1 MTVLPCTREANLL
14 GCLKSRT
21 TPDQAEYYW
30 RLVERREVSASLS
43 GCMNSCLLG
52 HPSFVSSILAQN
64 QQLVYIELAF
74 NQMHQIDTWG
84 RGEGAS

>member
-30 RLVERREVSASLS
+30 RLVERREVSASS
-43 GCMNSCLLG
+43 GCVNLCLLG
-52 HPSFVSSILAQN
+52 HPSFVSSVLAKKQI
-64 QQLVYIELAF
+64 QAYLVTVTPL
-74 NQMHQIDTWG
+74 TVTVG
-84 RGEGAS
+84 